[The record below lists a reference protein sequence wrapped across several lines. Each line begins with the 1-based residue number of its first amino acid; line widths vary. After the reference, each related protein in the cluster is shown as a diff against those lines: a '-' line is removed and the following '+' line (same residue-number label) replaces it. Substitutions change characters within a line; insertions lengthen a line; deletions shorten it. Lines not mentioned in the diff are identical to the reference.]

1 MDQILYQYLPEHSV
15 GPVLELIKQHRIHLK
30 IVNER
35 HTRHGDY
42 RRKTNGQHQIT
53 VNASLNKYRFLMT
66 LIHEMAHL
74 LAFETYGRAI
84 KPHGLEWKR
93 TFTKM
98 MLPFLRPEI
107 FPNEL
112 LPYLARHFK
121 NPTASSDTDPHLAN
135 AMKKFDIGREAV
147 TLIHELPNGSLFRI
161 RGGRVF
167 QKIGL
172 KVKRY
177 ACVEVNS
184 GRTFL
189 FNANAEVEPIHG
201 V

>member
-1 MDQILYQYLPEHSV
+1 MENILFQYIPEHAV
-15 GPVLELIKQHRIHLK
+15 DPVVELIKHHKIHLK

-35 HTRHGDY
+35 QTRHGDY
-42 RRKTNGQHQIT
+42 RKRTNGQHQIT

-74 LAFETYGRAI
+74 LAFELYGRDI
-84 KPHGLEWKR
+84 KPHGLEWKH

-98 MLPFLRPEI
+98 MLPFLRPEV

-112 LPYLARHFK
+112 LPYLASHFR
-121 NPTASSDTDPHLAN
+121 NPTASSDTDPHLAK
-135 AMKKFDIGREAV
+135 AMKKFDIGREEI
-147 TLIHELPNGSLFRI
+147 TLIHEIPNGSLFRI

-177 ACVEVNS
+177 ACMEVQT
-184 GRTFL
+184 GRMFL
-189 FNANAEVEPIHG
+189 FNANAEVEPVVG
-201 V
+201 

>member
-30 IVNER
+30 IVGER

-74 LAFETYGRAI
+74 LAFETYGRTI
-84 KPHGLEWKR
+84 KPHGLEWKH

-121 NPTASSDTDPHLAN
+121 NPTASSDTDPYLAN
-135 AMKKFDIGREAV
+135 AMKKFDINRHEV

-201 V
+201 G

>member
-1 MDQILYQYLPEHSV
+1 KH
-15 GPVLELIKQHRIHLK
+15 
-30 IVNER
+30 
-35 HTRHGDY
+35 
-42 RRKTNGQHQIT
+42 
-53 VNASLNKYRFLMT
+53 
-66 LIHEMAHL
+66 
-74 LAFETYGRAI
+74 
-84 KPHGLEWKR
+84 

-147 TLIHELPNGSLFRI
+147 TLIHELPNGSLFKI

-201 V
+201 G